1 MIQKYN
7 NQVNTFKNVHFIFN
21 QMMCTTTDREFL
33 LSQLVGNI
41 KKSGILDN
49 EDIEIPFN
57 QEDFI
62 NVSIN
67 KFNGH
72 IKLKNYSNEFKQAL
86 YQLINLI
93 NKVESREFRKVIERR
108 F

>member
-1 MIQKYN
+1 
-7 NQVNTFKNVHFIFN
+7 
-21 QMMCTTTDREFL
+21 MMCTTTDREFL